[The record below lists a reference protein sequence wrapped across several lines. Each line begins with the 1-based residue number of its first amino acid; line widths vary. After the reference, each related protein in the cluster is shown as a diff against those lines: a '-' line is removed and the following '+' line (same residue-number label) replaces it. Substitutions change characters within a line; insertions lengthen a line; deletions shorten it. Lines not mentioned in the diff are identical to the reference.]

1 MKNENSNFHSI
12 LVFKKDLDQMS
23 ENQLRNLLI
32 EVEGLKNAIENKL
45 WNIN

>member
-1 MKNENSNFHSI
+1 MENENNNFHSI
-12 LVFKKDLDQMS
+12 LVFKRDLSQMS
-23 ENQLRNLLI
+23 ENQLRNLLT